1 MEAITFRGASGLC
14 DGSTPCA
21 PRDLSTDRLRIGI
34 DESFCAEGPCHLRT
48 AHILPEQVWL
58 GTWRAMSCVS
68 PSNVAQCKCHQVAS

>member
-34 DESFCAEGPCHLRT
+34 DESACAGCPCHLRT
-48 AHILPEQVWL
+48 AHNHTEHVWL